1 MEGLLQVQK
10 EKKPLAPHEFMA
22 KAREELMALSSS
34 RTPQQ
39 AEILTCP
46 YDKCGRGFKQPVVL
60 TDFSKTP
67 RETYYACPYCFSK
80 LEVALESQGNVNSVA
95 FKTSEDADVMTP
107 RRCSHHLGYLSALQN
122 EDSIPDECL
131 TCPKLIQCN
140 VKK

>member
-1 MEGLLQVQK
+1 MQK
-10 EKKPLAPHEFMA
+10 AKKPLAPHEFMA
-22 KAREELMALSSS
+22 KAREEIMSLSSS
-34 RTPQQ
+34 KMPQQ

-80 LEVALESQGNVNSVA
+80 LEVALESHGNVNSVA
-95 FKTSEDADVMTP
+95 FTTSDDVNVVAP
-107 RRCSHHLGYLSALQN
+107 QKCPHHLGYLSVLPEQ
-122 EDSIPDECL
+122 ESIPDECL
-131 TCPKLIQCN
+131 TCPELIQCN